1 MLQVAG
7 VLAVLKTSYLFLF
20 QTIHDQ
26 ILQEY
31 RKIKKVRKKY
41 LPINKAFG
49 WCPLRLK
56 EMGACQGKTQ
66 PLAYEQTFVQLE
78 LVQRVVL
85 SLLREGLGAAGAAP
99 CLLGNASTLL
109 VVC

>member
-49 WCPLRLK
+49 WCP
-56 EMGACQGKTQ
+56 
-66 PLAYEQTFVQLE
+66 
-78 LVQRVVL
+78 
-85 SLLREGLGAAGAAP
+85 
-99 CLLGNASTLL
+99 
-109 VVC
+109 